1 VKIRTTKLEA
11 ELLDGQIICFRP
23 LDIDLEFD
31 INDARD
37 MARIYDT
44 MAVGGVFAS
53 LLDIA
58 GTNVTATPEMRAY
71 GAGKNYKARQ
81 VARAITSDTF
91 IHRLIVNHFVKS
103 LNPSVPTRLFA
114 DKETAMEWLNE
125 KLTAHHKAIK

>member
-1 VKIRTTKLEA
+1 MEA

-23 LDIDLEFD
+23 LGVDLEFD

-44 MAVGGVFAS
+44 MAANGVFAS

-71 GAGKNYKARQ
+71 GAGKNYNAHQ

-91 IHRLIVNHFVKS
+91 IHRLIVNHFVKA
-103 LNPSVPTRLFA
+103 LHPSVPTRLFA
-114 DKETAMEWLNE
+114 DKESALKWLNE
-125 KLTAHHKAIK
+125 KLEAYQKAIK

>member
-1 VKIRTTKLEA
+1 MEA
-11 ELLDGQIICFRP
+11 ELLNGQVICFRP
-23 LDIDLEFD
+23 LGVDLEFD

-44 MAVGGVFAS
+44 MAGSGVFAT

-71 GAGKNYKARQ
+71 GAGKNYKALQ

-91 IHRLIVNHFVKS
+91 IHRLIVNHFVKA
-103 LNPSVPTRLFA
+103 LHPSVPTRLFA
-114 DKETAMEWLNE
+114 DKESAMKWLNE
-125 KLTAHHKAIK
+125 KLEAYQKAIK